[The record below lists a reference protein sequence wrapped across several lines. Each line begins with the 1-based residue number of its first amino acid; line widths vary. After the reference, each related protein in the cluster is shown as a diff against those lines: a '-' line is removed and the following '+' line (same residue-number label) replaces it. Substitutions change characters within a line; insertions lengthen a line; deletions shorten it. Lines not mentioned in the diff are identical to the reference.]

1 MNDTKKTRYLYEFD
15 DKSEKK
21 IYKKLRRSLKKMF
34 LKKKEK
40 AGTDEIKT
48 YIEWRAYVKQKY
60 KKYSKKELIDFAKF
74 LEWRAE
80 EKSMEHNT
88 VNEYMLII
96 ITAIIT
102 IAFQIFLPY
111 GMPMTILLI
120 FITCGVIEAVTYIKK
135 KYRISDNSFYL
146 DYKKIIDELIK
157 KKEKKK
163 K

>member
-1 MNDTKKTRYLYEFD
+1 MNNTKKTRYLYEFD

-21 IYKKLRRSLKKMF
+21 IYKKLRRSLRKMF

-102 IAFQIFLPY
+102 IFKQWNLSKIF
-111 GMPMTILLI
+111 
-120 FITCGVIEAVTYIKK
+120 
-135 KYRISDNSFYL
+135 
-146 DYKKIIDELIK
+146 
-157 KKEKKK
+157 
-163 K
+163 